1 MHDRLKNLVFFLY
14 GDKRVESIDELRY
27 KIFSQ
32 KFEKEGK
39 VVDLSLLPPCK
50 ANFQLHTI
58 RANYVAQMYRQ
69 AKELVMNLDNPD
81 NHEWDDQGN
90 VIWSNICYPE
100 DLSELLVDM
109 EDKDV
114 AETEFDDD
122 FLGDDDFVGD
132 DFEEDI

>member
-1 MHDRLKNLVFFLY
+1 
-14 GDKRVESIDELRY
+14 
-27 KIFSQ
+27 
-32 KFEKEGK
+32 
-39 VVDLSLLPPCK
+39 
-50 ANFQLHTI
+50 
-58 RANYVAQMYRQ
+58 MYRQ